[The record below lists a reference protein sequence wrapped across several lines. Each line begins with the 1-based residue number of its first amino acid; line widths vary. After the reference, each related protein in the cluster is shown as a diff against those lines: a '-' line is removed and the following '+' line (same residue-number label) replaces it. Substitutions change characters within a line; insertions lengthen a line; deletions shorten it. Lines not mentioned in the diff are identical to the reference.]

1 MKPSGDYFVA
11 GMICAVCLAGTPVP
25 GYSQAHQNPLAV
37 FAGLDKITGRITTF
51 EIPVN
56 EVRRFGALNVYPRIC
71 NSRPPTEE
79 PKTTSFVQVDEN
91 LLNGQTRR
99 IFSGWML
106 AESPGLNAVEHPVYD
121 VWLIGCRDPNLNL
134 VEDEEPDPG
143 APEPE
148 QEEATTGEQ
157 QDTQTQ

>member
-1 MKPSGDYFVA
+1 MNRWLA
-11 GMICAVCLAGTPVP
+11 RACLAALVAMAAGALSVAA
-25 GYSQAHQNPLAV
+25 QAVQNPIAV

-51 EIPVN
+51 EIPVD
-56 EVRRFGALNVYPRIC
+56 EVRRFGTLNVYPRVC

-91 LLNGQTRR
+91 LINGGTRR

-121 VWLIGCRDPNLNL
+121 VWLIGCMDPNRPA
-134 VEDEEPDPG
+134 VPERETPVAPPPPAASGEAEDQPPPAD
-143 APEPE
+143 
-148 QEEATTGEQ
+148 
-157 QDTQTQ
+157 

>member
-1 MKPSGDYFVA
+1 MNLRTIIAA
-11 GMICAVCLAGTPVP
+11 GLAAALAGGILAAPA
-25 GYSQAHQNPLAV
+25 GAQAIRNPIAV

-51 EIPVN
+51 EIPVD

-91 LLNGQTRR
+91 LVNGGTRR

-121 VWLIGCRDPNLNL
+121 VWLIGCRDPNR
-134 VEDEEPDPG
+134 PDVP
-143 APEPE
+143 
-148 QEEATTGEQ
+148 EEAQAPANPPAASPETAQGGGQ
-157 QDTQTQ
+157 QAD

>member
-1 MKPSGDYFVA
+1 MKLSGEYLVA
-11 GMICAVCLAGTPVP
+11 GMILAGLPAAVP
-25 GYSQAHQNPLAV
+25 EPAGAQALQNPLAV

-91 LLNGQTRR
+91 LLHGGTRR

-121 VWLIGCRDPNLNL
+121 VWLIGCRDPNRNS
-134 VEDEEPDPG
+134 VDEEPG
-143 APEPE
+143 IPE
-148 QEEATTGEQ
+148 TQ
-157 QDTQTQ
+157 QDATAVEEEDSQSQ